1 MKYQSLIKAA
11 PVITYISLSILA
23 FALLSLNILS
33 LINTKVTDEILVHEL
48 IFLFILLLT
57 IALVDII
64 SSSSRLDSLE
74 YIGSIRTGLLI
85 VYLYMIASI
94 LICSVI
100 GPTAINLLSYFIPPY
115 LALYLFIIIIIIV
128 ASFLTHEKYLESGEK
143 STFII
148 GLMLELVGIIVGL
161 VIIGTIIAAFTGLHL
176 FLAVATITALIT
188 YAWLRI
194 ENIIVRIKGSYTYG
208 VFYSMIYRRVTTAIL
223 CIILALVALYHSTLY
238 LSMGLHYSWT
248 FRSVEEAF
256 LLLICLSLALVV
268 AGNVIGIVGISLFL
282 PSEHG
287 LRGLTL
293 ITRHKLS
300 GGSMEELLKSLS
312 IIQPSLKPV
321 IQPPQPQQPTTP
333 EVSPETQVSMG
344 TRVVKKCSYC
354 GKEVPPEAKFCPYC
368 GALLEGDEGTRLYT
382 TPTEKKQETQAEP
395 NKGG

>member
-1 MKYQSLIKAA
+1 MKYQSLIKVALT
-11 PVITYISLSILA
+11 ITYISLSILA

-33 LINTKVTDEILVHEL
+33 LINTKVTVAHEMLVHEL
-48 IFLFILLLT
+48 IFLFILLL
-57 IALVDII
+57 II
-64 SSSSRLDSLE
+64 VIVNITHSGSRLDSLE
-74 YIGSIRTGLLI
+74 YIESIRMGLLI
-85 VYLYMIASI
+85 VYLYIIASI

-100 GPTAINLLSYFIPPY
+100 GPTAINLLSYFIPPHS
-115 LALYLFIIIIIIV
+115 ALYLFIIITIIV
-128 ASFLTHEKYLESGEK
+128 ASFLTREKYLESEEK
-143 STFII
+143 IITFII
-148 GLMLELVGIIVGL
+148 GSMFELVGIIVGL
-161 VIIGTIIAAFTGLHL
+161 VIIGTIIAAFTGLRL
-176 FLAVATITALIT
+176 VATITALIT

-223 CIILALVALYHSTLY
+223 CIILALVALYHSGLY
-238 LSMGLHYSWT
+238 LSMGLHYNWT
-248 FRSVEEAF
+248 FRSVEETF
-256 LLLICLSLALVV
+256 LLFICLSLALVV
-268 AGNVIGIVGISLFL
+268 AGNAIGIVGISLFL
-282 PSEHG
+282 FSEHG

-293 ITRHKLS
+293 IARHKLS
-300 GGSMEELLKSLS
+300 GGSVEELLKSLS

-354 GKEVPPEAKFCPYC
+354 DKEVPPEAKFCPYC

-395 NKGG
+395 NEGG